1 MSILTYKCP
10 CCGSALAFSG
20 TSEKLECASCGNSY
34 EIEAIE
40 ALAVEESSVS
50 DIHFDMPTESFSET
64 DAETMHAYVC
74 ENCGAELV
82 TDENTT
88 ATECAYCGSPAVIPA
103 KIEGGPKPEKVIPF
117 VLSKDQATKLFEE
130 YFKGKKLMPNI
141 FLNTRNRIAEI
152 RKLFVPYW
160 LFDCDAY
167 ANMTFSAQKTSTT
180 RSGDYI
186 IHRTR
191 HYLVRRAG
199 SLGFDDIPVDGSTRL
214 DDKIGESL
222 EPYDLTK
229 AIDFKPAVLAGAM
242 ADHADVDAEL
252 CQKRAIQR
260 VENSIAQAMRN
271 TVVGYSSVSVRSS
284 NIKSEG
290 GKITPVLMPV
300 WLITTEKVVDGQK
313 KTYTFAIN
321 GQTGELTCDVPPDK
335 GKATAWFFGVFLG
348 IAAVGIL
355 IVVLLSMMGVF

>member
-1 MSILTYKCP
+1 
-10 CCGSALAFSG
+10 
-20 TSEKLECASCGNSY
+20 
-34 EIEAIE
+34 
-40 ALAVEESSVS
+40 
-50 DIHFDMPTESFSET
+50 
-64 DAETMHAYVC
+64 MHAYVC

-103 KIEGGPKPEKVIPF
+103 QIEGGPKPEKVIPF
-117 VLSKDQATKLFEE
+117 VITKEQATKMFEE

-167 ANMTFSAQKTSTT
+167 ASMTYSAQRTTTT

-186 IHRTR
+186 IHRTS

-199 SLGFDDIPVDGSTRL
+199 SLGFDNIPVDGSARM

-222 EPYDLTK
+222 EPYDLSK
-229 AIDFKPAVLAGAM
+229 AIDFKPAVLAGAL
-242 ADHADVDAEL
+242 ADRADVDADF
-252 CQKRAIQR
+252 CRKRAVER
-260 VENSIAQAMRN
+260 VENSISQAMRD
-271 TVVGYSSVSVRSS
+271 TVIGYGTVTPRSS
-284 NIKSEG
+284 NIKSSG

-300 WLITTEKVVDGQK
+300 WMITTEKVIDGQK

-321 GQTGELTCDVPPDK
+321 GQTGELTCDVPADK
-335 GKATAWFFGVFLG
+335 KKATGWFFGVFFG
-348 IAAVGIL
+348 VAAVGIL
-355 IVVLLSMMGVF
+355 IIVLLSLLGVF

>member
-1 MSILTYKCP
+1 LT
-10 CCGSALAFSG
+10 A
-20 TSEKLECASCGNSY
+20 
-34 EIEAIE
+34 
-40 ALAVEESSVS
+40 EESSGS
-50 DIHFDMPTESFSET
+50 DIQFEMSGKNYDES
-64 DAETMHAYVC
+64 DAAQMHAYVC

-103 KIEGGPKPEKVIPF
+103 QIEGGPKPEKVIPF
-117 VLSKDQATKLFEE
+117 LISKEQAKKMFED

-141 FLNTRNRIAEI
+141 FLNTRNRIAEM

-167 ANMTFSAQKTSTT
+167 ANITYNAQKTTTT

-199 SLGFDDIPVDGSTRL
+199 SLGFDNIPVDGSVRL
-214 DDKIGESL
+214 DNKIGESL
-222 EPYDLTK
+222 EPYDLSK
-229 AIDFKPAVLAGAM
+229 AVDFKPAVLAGAL
-242 ADHADVDAEL
+242 ADKADVDAEE
-252 CQKRAIQR
+252 CRKRAVER
-260 VENSIAQAMRN
+260 VENSISQAMRN
-271 TVVGYSSVSVRSS
+271 TVNGYTSVTTRSGS
-284 NIKSEG
+284 IKSTD

-300 WLITTEKVVDGQK
+300 WLITTEKVIDGQK
-313 KTYTFAIN
+313 KVYTFAIN
-321 GQTGELTCDVPPDK
+321 GQTGELTCDVPHAK
-335 GKATAWFFGVFLG
+335 GKAAAWFFGVFLG
-348 IAAVGIL
+348 VAAIGIL

>member
-1 MSILTYKCP
+1 MSVLTYKCP

-20 TSEKLECASCGNSY
+20 ASGKLECASCGNAY
-34 EIEAIE
+34 DTETIEAFSAE
-40 ALAVEESSVS
+40 QENGS
-50 DIHFDMPTESFSET
+50 DIRFEMPKESFSKDDE
-64 DAETMHAYVC
+64 AYMHAYVC

-88 ATECAYCGSPAVIPA
+88 ASVCAYCGSPAVIPA
-103 KIEGGPKPEKVIPF
+103 QIEGGTKPEKVIPF
-117 VLSKDQATKLFEE
+117 IITKEQATTMFEE

-167 ANMTFSAQKTSTT
+167 ANITYNAHKTTTT

-186 IHRTR
+186 IRRTR
-191 HYLVRRAG
+191 HYLIRRAG
-199 SLGFDDIPVDGSTRL
+199 SMGFDNIPVDGSIRL

-229 AIDFKPAVLAGAM
+229 AVDFKPAVLAGAM
-242 ADHADVDAEL
+242 ADRADVDADV
-252 CQKRAIQR
+252 CKKRAVER
-260 VENSIAQAMRN
+260 VENSIAQAMRD
-271 TVVGYSSVSVRSS
+271 TVIGYEGVTVRSG
-284 NIKSEG
+284 NIKSKG

-300 WLITTEKVVDGQK
+300 WLITTEKQVDGQK

-335 GKATAWFFGVFLG
+335 KKATGWFFGVFLG
-348 IAAVGIL
+348 VAAVGIL
-355 IVVLLSMMGVF
+355 IVLLLSLMGVF

>member
-1 MSILTYKCP
+1 MSVLTYKCP

-20 TSEKLECASCGNSY
+20 ASGKLECASCGNSY
-34 EIEAIE
+34 DTEVIEAF
-40 ALAVEESSVS
+40 AAEETSGS
-50 DIHFDMPTESFSET
+50 DIRFDMPKESFTED
-64 DAETMHAYVC
+64 DAVAMHAYVC

-88 ATECAYCGSPAVIPA
+88 ATECAYCGSSAVIPA
-103 KIEGGPKPEKVIPF
+103 QIEGGPKPEKVIPF
-117 VLSKDQATKLFEE
+117 VITKDQATKMFEE

-167 ANMTFSAQKTSTT
+167 ANMTYNAQKTTTT

-191 HYLVRRAG
+191 YYLVRRAG
-199 SLGFDDIPVDGSTRL
+199 SLGFNNIPVDGSVRM

-229 AIDFKPAVLAGAM
+229 AVDFKPAVLAGAL
-242 ADHADVDAEL
+242 ADRADVDAEL

-260 VENSIAQAMRN
+260 VENSISQAMRD
-271 TVVGYSSVSVRSS
+271 TVVGYGAVSVRSS

-300 WLITTEKVVDGQK
+300 WLITTEKVENGQK

-321 GQTGELTCDVPPDK
+321 GQTGELTCDVLPDK